1 MCNKIIRLKSFYH
14 IPTQAINYSN
24 NNGLKGASASISTNK
39 SKSKL
44 KLNPIPYLDP
54 ILSHNIR
61 PKQQQLQ
68 LQQIQL
74 QVTISE
80 TREDFYEKN
89 LRKYYGGHVTIS
101 IEVDV
106 P

>member
-68 LQQIQL
+68 QIQL
-74 QVTISE
+74 QVQ
-80 TREDFYEKN
+80 YQKQEKIFMKKT
-89 LRKYYGGHVTIS
+89 LKYYGGHVTIS

>member
-39 SKSKL
+39 SRSKL

-68 LQQIQL
+68 QIQL
-74 QVTISE
+74 QVQ
-80 TREDFYEKN
+80 YQKQEKIFM
-89 LRKYYGGHVTIS
+89 KKT
-101 IEVDV
+101 
-106 P
+106 

>member
-61 PKQQQLQ
+61 PKQTTATTNTA
-68 LQQIQL
+68 IS
-74 QVTISE
+74 TISE